1 MKQKH
6 GRGAGAALDMLEVFG
21 SVGVQFFDITHTN
34 LAGEKRGFRP
44 KQSLETAKT
53 SMPHLVDSAARR
65 QNNVIIRPH
74 HPRPVLLIQLDDLSE
89 EALAKVSPVSFLTIQ
104 TSPGNHQAWI
114 AVQGRE
120 ADADFARRLRKG
132 AGADPTASGATRV
145 AGTANFKPKYAPSF
159 PIVSIEGLQA
169 GRIAS
174 VDELRALGL
183 VSPPQSIRLAPEAL
197 KTRKA
202 HGGRA
207 GKWPSYQYC
216 LSRAPK
222 AHGADHP
229 DVSRADFT
237 WCMTAIDWGWTA
249 EETAGRLMQES
260 PKAREN
266 GQQYALNTA
275 INAAAAVMRR
285 HQSSELA
292 P

>member
-6 GRGAGAALDMLEVFG
+6 GRGADAALEMLEAFS
-21 SVGVQFFDITHTN
+21 SVNVCFFDITHTN
-34 LAGEKRGFRP
+34 IEGEKRGFRA

-53 SMPHLVDSAARR
+53 SMPHLVDSSSRR

-74 HPRPVLLIQLDDLSE
+74 HPRPNVLIQLDDLKG
-89 EALAKVSPVSFLTIQ
+89 EALARVAPVSFLTIQ

-132 AGADPTASGATRV
+132 AGADPTASGATRL

-159 PIVSIEGLQA
+159 PVVSIEGLQP

-174 VDELRALGL
+174 VDELKALGL
-183 VSPPQSIRLAPEAL
+183 VSPPESVRLAPEAL
-197 KTRKA
+197 KTQKA
-202 HGGRA
+202 RVGA

-237 WCMTAIDWGWTA
+237 WCMTAIDWGWTP
-249 EETAGRLMQES
+249 EETARRLMEES
-260 PKAREN
+260 GKAREN
-266 GQQYALNTA
+266 GQQYAIATA
-275 INAAAAVMRR
+275 TNAAAAVMRR
-285 HQSSELA
+285 HQSAELA